1 MAFTGVLLGLFARAA
16 FENGIISTSQ
26 GQALDPEMGLPIL
39 LRTLLPVGLTGIVLS
54 SYFSAIMSTADSC
67 LMASSGNI
75 ITDIFKKHRSKKIMG
90 ISQLV
95 TLLLGLI
102 AILIAWKI
110 PNVLDLML
118 YSYSFMVSGLFIPVL
133 VGLFAKQRSITGVF
147 WSMIIGGSTTLSLII
162 LQVKL
167 PFDLDAN
174 IYGITLALIIYL
186 AFHYSGKN
194 SATNSSS
201 RILS

>member
-1 MAFTGVLLGLFARAA
+1 MAFTGVLLGLFARIAY
-16 FENGIISTSQ
+16 ENGIIADSLGKTI
-26 GQALDPEMGLPIL
+26 DPEMGLPIL

-75 ITDIFKKHRSKKIMG
+75 ITDILNKHKSNRIIG
-90 ISQLV
+90 LSQLV
-95 TLLLGLI
+95 TLILGIVAL
-102 AILIAWKI
+102 LIAWKI

-133 VGLFAKQRSITGVF
+133 VGLFAKQRSIKGVF
-147 WSMIIGGSTTLSLII
+147 WSMIIGGSTTLLLII
-162 LQVKL
+162 MQIKL

-186 AFHYSGKN
+186 LFHFSNKN
-194 SATNSSS
+194 SASTSNVHV
-201 RILS
+201 LS